1 MATESGIRVRFEKVS
16 AFSNRAQRG
25 DVMNRRYIRWFFVLL
40 VIVAAG
46 VVVWYFARPDPVQ
59 VVVKPVDR
67 GMVER
72 TVANTRAGTVKAC
85 RRAKLSPSIGG
96 QIAKLP
102 IREGDT
108 VKTGDL
114 LIEIWNQDLAAEVTL
129 AVSEAEAARARAN
142 AACLNADVAQ
152 RDANRIVNLY
162 KTGATSEERADK
174 AVTEAKALKAD
185 CKAAKASALMSKARV
200 GVAEATLARTRLIAP
215 FNGVVAEINGELSE
229 YVTPSPIGIA
239 TPPVVD
245 LIDNTCFYVTAPI
258 DEVDVPNIEPG
269 MTARVSLDAFGDR
282 HFEGNVR
289 RIAPYVL
296 DREKQAR
303 TVDVEVEFTTP
314 DDIREM
320 LAGYSA
326 DVEIILDVRKN
337 TLRIPTEAVLEGNRV
352 FVYLPDK
359 KLIRERTFKSGIS
372 NWYYTEVISGLDPDQ
387 QVVVNVDRSGIK
399 DGAKVVISQEAP

>member
-1 MATESGIRVRFEKVS
+1 MS
-16 AFSNRAQRG
+16 
-25 DVMNRRYIRWFFVLL
+25 RRYIRWFIPVL
-40 VIVAAG
+40 IIASAA
-46 VVVWYFARPDPVQ
+46 VTVWYLTRPDPVQ
-59 VVVKPVDR
+59 VVVKFVDL
-67 GMVER
+67 GIVER

-108 VKTGDL
+108 VKSGDL
-114 LIEIWNQDLAAEVTL
+114 LLEIWNQDLAAEVRL
-129 AVSEAEAARARAN
+129 VVSEAEAARARAR

-152 RDANRIVNLY
+152 REANRIVNLR
-162 KTGATSEERADK
+162 KTGATSEEKADK
-174 AVTEAKALKAD
+174 AVTEAKALRAD
-185 CKAAKASALMSKARV
+185 CEAAKASALMSEARI
-200 GVAEATLARTRLIAP
+200 GVAKATLDRTRLIAP

-229 YVTPSPIGIA
+229 YVTPSPLGIA

-269 MTARVSLDAFGDR
+269 MNSRVSLDAFGDR
-282 HFEGNVR
+282 RFAGKVR

-303 TVDVEVEFTTP
+303 TVDVEVKFNIP
-314 DDIREM
+314 SDIRQM

-326 DVEIILDVRKN
+326 DVEIILDVREN

-352 FVYLPDK
+352 LVYLPDTK
-359 KLIRERTFKSGIS
+359 VIKERTFKSGIS
-372 NWYYTEVISGLDPDQ
+372 NWYYTEVISGLKPDEL
-387 QVVVNVDRSGIK
+387 VVVNLDRVGMK
-399 DGAKVVISQEAP
+399 DGAKAVLSEGGQ

>member
-1 MATESGIRVRFEKVS
+1 
-16 AFSNRAQRG
+16 
-25 DVMNRRYIRWFFVLL
+25 MNRRYIRWVIVLL
-40 VIVAAG
+40 VIAAAALI
-46 VVVWYFARPDPVQ
+46 VWYFAQPDPVQ
-59 VVVKPVDR
+59 IVVKPVDR

-129 AVSEAEAARARAN
+129 AASEAEAARARAK

-152 RDANRIVNLY
+152 REANRIVNLY

-174 AVTEAKALKAD
+174 AVTEAKALRAG
-185 CKAAKASALMSKARV
+185 CEAAKASALMSKARV

-229 YVTPSPIGIA
+229 YVTPSPLGIA

-258 DEVDVPNIEPG
+258 DEVDVPNIVPG

-282 HFEGNVR
+282 RFTGKVR

-303 TVDVEVEFTTP
+303 TVDVEVEFTIPT
-314 DDIREM
+314 DIREM

-359 KLIRERTFKSGIS
+359 KVIRERTFKSGIS
-372 NWYYTEVISGLDPDQ
+372 NWYYTEVISGLDPNQ
-387 QVVVNVDRSGIK
+387 QMVVNVDRSGIK
-399 DGAKVVISQEAP
+399 DGAKAVVSQEAL